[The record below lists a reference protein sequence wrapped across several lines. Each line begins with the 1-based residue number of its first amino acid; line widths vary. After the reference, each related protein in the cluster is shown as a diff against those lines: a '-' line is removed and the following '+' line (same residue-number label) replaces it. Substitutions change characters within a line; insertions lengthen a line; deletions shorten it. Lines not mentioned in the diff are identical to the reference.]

1 MEPMPWE
8 LPPERARWR
17 CPPQLVGYGCTEE
30 IPPTREIIGQARAV
44 RALQFGLRVKRRGF
58 NIYVAGHPGTGRKTA
73 ILSFLEELAE
83 GMPTPPDWCYVN
95 NFKDPS
101 RPRALRLPPGKGV
114 AFKRAMEAFVE
125 EMRREL
131 RRVFESEEYAR
142 RREEVLKAVEE
153 ERGRLRREVDET
165 ASKEGFVVQRTPV
178 GLIIAP
184 IVEGRPIT
192 DRELAH
198 LPEPIRRE
206 VARRKEALEEGL
218 REALRRFR
226 ELDRRAKRLL
236 VKLDREVARY
246 ALTPLLSEL
255 LEEYGDVEEVRD
267 YLKEVEEDILENLPP
282 ILGRE
287 KQEAPFPLP
296 GMEEDPTRRYRVNLV
311 VDNSELEGAP
321 TILELSPTYKRLFG
335 VVEKVAKMGAL
346 FTDYTMIRA
355 GSAHRANG
363 GFLILPVEPLLSD
376 PLAWS
381 TLKRAI
387 MNETLEIEDIVER
400 LGLLSTKTLRPEPIP
415 FDAKVILIGSPF
427 LYLLLYNLD
436 REFREL
442 FKVKA
447 EFDTVM
453 DRNPENVKKYAC
465 FVSNLCRKEGLKH
478 LDASAVA
485 AVVEYGCRLAGD
497 QRKLSTRFAD
507 LADVI
512 REASFYAE
520 EEGTQYVSRRHVEKA
535 LEEKVYRSNLMQER
549 VREMIERGFLLI
561 DVEGEEVG
569 QVNGLAVI
577 ELGDYR
583 FGRPNRVT
591 ATVSLGRDGI
601 IDIEREAKTGG
612 PIHTKGVLI
621 LSGFLS
627 ERYAQQVP
635 LSLSARLVFEQSY
648 SEVEGDSAS
657 SAELYALLSALSG
670 RPIKQ
675 GIAVTGSVNQKGEI
689 QAVRGINEKVEG
701 FYEVCKALGLNGGQG
716 VIIPESNVDNLVLR
730 DEVLEAMEKGLF
742 HIYPVKTVDEGIE
755 ILTGVK
761 AGERLPDGSYEEGS
775 INHLIQRR
783 LIEMAERIKEYP
795 D

>member
-1 MEPMPWE
+1 MPRE

-17 CPPQLVGYGCTEE
+17 CPSDLVGCRCTDE
-30 IPPTREIIGQARAV
+30 IPPTSEIIGQERAV
-44 RALQFGLRVKRRGF
+44 KALRFGLRVKRRGF
-58 NIYVAGHPGTGRKTA
+58 NVYVAGHPGTGRKTA
-73 ILSFLEELAE
+73 ILSFLEELAKK
-83 GMPTPPDWCYVN
+83 MPTPPDWCYVN

-101 RPRALRLPPGKGV
+101 RPRALKLPPGKGR
-114 AFKRAMEAFVE
+114 AFKRAMETFVE

-131 RRVFESEEYAR
+131 RKAFESGEYAR
-142 RREEVLKAVEE
+142 RREEVLKAIEE
-153 ERGRLRREVDET
+153 ERSRLTREVEET
-165 ASKEGFVVQRTPV
+165 AAREGFVVQRTPV
-178 GLIIAP
+178 GLLITP
-184 IVEGRPIT
+184 IVQGRPIT
-192 DRELAH
+192 DRELAM
-198 LPEPIRRE
+198 LPESTRKEI
-206 VARRKEALEEGL
+206 ARRKGELEKRL
-218 REALRRFR
+218 RDALRRFR
-226 ELDRRAKRLL
+226 ELERRAKRLL
-236 VKLDREVARY
+236 MELDREIARY
-246 ALTPLLSEL
+246 TLTPLISEL
-255 LEEYGDVEEVRD
+255 LEEYGDVEEVKE
-267 YLKEVEEDILENLPP
+267 YLREVEEDILDHLPV
-282 ILGRE
+282 ILGKE
-287 KQEAPFPLP
+287 KKELPFPLP
-296 GMEEDPTRRYRVNLV
+296 GLEEDPTRRYQVNLV

-321 TILELSPTYKRLFG
+321 VILELSPTYKRIFG
-335 VVEKVAKMGAL
+335 VVEKVARMGAL

-363 GFLILPVEPLLSD
+363 GFLILPIEPLLSD

-381 TLKRAI
+381 TLKRAL
-387 MNETLEIEDIVER
+387 MNETLEIEDVIER
-400 LGLLSTKTLRPEPIP
+400 LGLISTKTLRPEPIP
-415 FDAKVILIGSPF
+415 FDAKVILIGSPY
-427 LYLLLYNLD
+427 LYHLLYNLD

-453 DRNPENVKKYAC
+453 DRNPENIGKYAC
-465 FVSNLCRKEGLKH
+465 FISNLCRKEGLRH

-485 AVVEYGCRLAGD
+485 AIVEYGCRLAGD
-497 QRKLSTRFAD
+497 QRKLSTRFAE

-520 EEGTQYVSRRHVEKA
+520 EEGAEYVSRRHVEKA
-535 LEEKVYRSNLMQER
+535 LEEKVYRSNLMQEKIK
-549 VREMIERGFLLI
+549 ELIERGVILI
-561 DVEGEEVG
+561 DVDGEKVG

-577 ELGDYR
+577 ELGDYS

-601 IDIEREAKTGG
+601 IDIEREAKMGG

-627 ERYAQQVP
+627 ERYAQRVP

-670 RPIKQ
+670 KPIRQ

-689 QAVRGINEKVEG
+689 QAVGGINEKVEG

-716 VIIPESNVDNLVLR
+716 VIIPESNVDNLMLR

-761 AGERLPDGSYEEGS
+761 AGERLPDGSYEEGT
-775 INHLIQRR
+775 INYLVQRR

>member
-1 MEPMPWE
+1 MSRK
-8 LPPERARWR
+8 LSPERAGWR
-17 CPPQLVGYGCTEE
+17 CPPDLVGCRCTEE
-30 IPPTREIIGQARAV
+30 LPPTGEIIGQERAV
-44 RALQFGLRVKRRGF
+44 KALQFGLRAKRRGF
-58 NIYVAGHPGTGRKTA
+58 NIYVAGYPGTGRKTA
-73 ILSFLEELAE
+73 ILSFLEELAKR
-83 GMPTPPDWCYVN
+83 MPTPPDWCYVN

-101 RPRALRLPPGKGV
+101 RPRALRLPPGKGT

-131 RRVFESEEYAR
+131 RRAFESEEYAH
-142 RREEVLKAVEE
+142 RREEVLKAIEE
-153 ERGRLRREVDET
+153 ERGRLTREVEET
-165 ASKEGFVVQRTPV
+165 AAREGFVVQRTPV
-178 GLIIAP
+178 GLLIAP

-192 DRELAH
+192 NREFAL
-198 LPEPIRRE
+198 LPEPVRRE
-206 VARRKEALEEGL
+206 MARRKEALEEQL

-226 ELDRRAKRLL
+226 ELERRAKRLL
-236 VKLDREVARY
+236 MELDRKVAGY
-246 ALTPLLSEL
+246 ALTPLISEL
-255 LEEYGDVEEVRD
+255 LEEYGDVEEVSE
-267 YLKEVEEDILENLPP
+267 YLKEVEKDILEHLSS

-287 KQEAPFPLP
+287 KGEMPISLP
-296 GMEEDPTRRYRVNLV
+296 GFEEDPTRRYQVNLV
-311 VDNSELEGAP
+311 IDNSELEGAP
-321 TILELSPTYKRLFG
+321 IVLELSPTYKRLFG
-335 VVEKVAKMGAL
+335 AVEKVARMGAL
-346 FTDYTMIRA
+346 FTDHTMIRA

-363 GFLILPVEPLLSD
+363 GFLVLPMEPLLSD

-381 TLKRAI
+381 TLKRAM
-387 MNETLEIEDIVER
+387 MNETLEMEDIVER

-427 LYLLLYNLD
+427 LYHLLYNLD

-453 DRNPENVKKYAC
+453 DRNPENIKKYAC
-465 FVSNLCRKEGLKH
+465 FVSNLCRKEGLRH

-485 AVVEYGCRLAGD
+485 AIVEYGCRLAGD

-520 EEGTQYVSRRHVEKA
+520 EERAEYVSRRHVEKA
-535 LEEKVYRSNLMQER
+535 LEERVYRSNLMQEKIK
-549 VREMIERGFLLI
+549 EMIKRGILLI
-561 DVEGEEVG
+561 DLDGEKVG
-569 QVNGLAVI
+569 QVNGLAMI
-577 ELGDYR
+577 ELGDYS

-627 ERYAQQVP
+627 ERYAQQAP

-670 RPIKQ
+670 KPIKQ

-689 QAVRGINEKVEG
+689 QAVGGINEKVEG
-701 FYEVCKALGLNGGQG
+701 FYEVCKALGLNGRQG
-716 VIIPESNVDNLVLR
+716 VIIPEINVDNLMLR
-730 DEVLEAMEKGLF
+730 DEVVEAMERELF

-755 ILTGVK
+755 ILTDVR
-761 AGERLPDGSYEEGS
+761 AGERLPDGSYEEGT
-775 INHLIQRR
+775 INYLVQRR
-783 LIEMAERIKEYP
+783 LIEMAERLKEYP

>member
-1 MEPMPWE
+1 MPRE
-8 LPPERARWR
+8 LTPDRARWR
-17 CPPQLVGYGCTEE
+17 CPPDLVGCRCTDE
-30 IPPTREIIGQARAV
+30 IPFTTEIIGQERAV
-44 RALQFGLRVKRRGF
+44 RALRFGLRVKRRGF

-73 ILSFLEELAE
+73 ILSFLEELAKKL
-83 GMPTPPDWCYVN
+83 PTPPDWCYVN

-101 RPRALRLPPGKGV
+101 RPRALRLPPGKGR
-114 AFKRAMEAFVE
+114 AFRRAMEVFVE

-131 RRVFESEEYAR
+131 RRAFESEEYSR
-142 RREEVLKAVEE
+142 RRGEVLRAIEE
-153 ERGRLRREVDET
+153 ERSRLTREVEET
-165 ASKEGFVVQRTPV
+165 AAKEGFVVQRTPV
-178 GLIIAP
+178 GLLITP

-192 DRELAH
+192 DRELAL
-198 LPEPIRRE
+198 LPEPIRE
-206 VARRKEALEEGL
+206 EIARRKGELEKRL
-218 REALRRFR
+218 RDALRRFR
-226 ELDRRAKRLL
+226 ELERRAKRLL
-236 VKLDREVARY
+236 MELDREIARY
-246 ALTPLLSEL
+246 ALTPLISEL
-255 LEEYGDVEEVRD
+255 LEEYGDVEEVRE
-267 YLKEVEEDILENLPP
+267 YLKEVEEDILENLPA

-287 KQEAPFPLP
+287 KKEHPLP
-296 GMEEDPTRRYRVNLV
+296 IPGLEEDPTRRYRVNLV

-321 TILELSPTYKRLFG
+321 VVLELSPTYKRLFG
-335 VVEKVAKMGAL
+335 VVEKVARMGAL

-363 GFLILPVEPLLSD
+363 GFLILPIEPLLSD

-381 TLKRAI
+381 TLKRAL
-387 MNETLEIEDIVER
+387 MNETLEIEDVVER
-400 LGLLSTKTLRPEPIP
+400 LGLISTKTLRPEPIP
-415 FDAKVILIGSPF
+415 FDAKVILIGSPY
-427 LYLLLYNLD
+427 LYHLLYNLD

-453 DRNPENVKKYAC
+453 DRNPENIRKYAC
-465 FVSNLCRKEGLKH
+465 FISNLCRKEGLRH

-485 AVVEYGCRLAGD
+485 AIVEYGCRLAGD
-497 QRKLSTRFAD
+497 QRKLSTRFAE

-520 EEGTQYVSRRHVEKA
+520 EEGAEYVSRRHVEKA
-535 LEEKVYRSNLMQER
+535 LEEKVYRSNLMQEKI
-549 VREMIERGFLLI
+549 RELIERGVILI
-561 DVEGEEVG
+561 DVDGEKVG

-577 ELGDYR
+577 ELGDYS

-601 IDIEREAKTGG
+601 IDIEREAKMGG

-627 ERYAQQVP
+627 ERYAQRVP

-670 RPIKQ
+670 KPIKQ

-689 QAVRGINEKVEG
+689 QAVGGINEKVEG
-701 FYEVCKALGLNGGQG
+701 FYEVCKAIGLNGRQG
-716 VIIPESNVDNLVLR
+716 VIIPESNVDNLMLR
-730 DEVLEAMEKGLF
+730 DEVLDAMEKGLF

-761 AGERLPDGSYEEGS
+761 AGERLPDGSYEEGT
-775 INHLIQRR
+775 INYLVQRR

>member
-1 MEPMPWE
+1 MPRE
-8 LPPERARWR
+8 LTPDRARWR
-17 CPPQLVGYGCTEE
+17 CPPDLVGCRCTDE
-30 IPPTREIIGQARAV
+30 IPFTTEIIGQERAV
-44 RALQFGLRVKRRGF
+44 RALRFGLRVKRRGF

-73 ILSFLEELAE
+73 ILSFLEELAKKL
-83 GMPTPPDWCYVN
+83 PTPPDWCYVN

-101 RPRALRLPPGKGV
+101 RPRALRLPPGKGR
-114 AFKRAMEAFVE
+114 AFRRAMEVFVE

-131 RRVFESEEYAR
+131 RRAFESEEYSR
-142 RREEVLKAVEE
+142 RRGEVLRAIEE
-153 ERGRLRREVDET
+153 ERSRLTREVEET
-165 ASKEGFVVQRTPV
+165 AAKEGFVVQRTPV
-178 GLIIAP
+178 GLLITP

-192 DRELAH
+192 DRELAL
-198 LPEPIRRE
+198 LPEPIRE
-206 VARRKEALEEGL
+206 EIARRKGELEKRL
-218 REALRRFR
+218 RDALRRFR
-226 ELDRRAKRLL
+226 ELERRAKRLL
-236 VKLDREVARY
+236 MELDREIARY
-246 ALTPLLSEL
+246 ALTPLISEL
-255 LEEYGDVEEVRD
+255 LEEYGDVEEVRE
-267 YLKEVEEDILENLPP
+267 YLKEVEEDILENLPA

-287 KQEAPFPLP
+287 KKEHPLP
-296 GMEEDPTRRYRVNLV
+296 IPGLEEDPTRRYRVNLV

-321 TILELSPTYKRLFG
+321 VVLELSPTYKRLFG
-335 VVEKVAKMGAL
+335 VVEKVARMGAL

-363 GFLILPVEPLLSD
+363 GFLILPIEPLLSD

-381 TLKRAI
+381 TLKRAL
-387 MNETLEIEDIVER
+387 MNETLEIEDVVER
-400 LGLLSTKTLRPEPIP
+400 LGLISTKTLRPEPIP
-415 FDAKVILIGSPF
+415 FDAKVILIGSPY
-427 LYLLLYNLD
+427 LYHLLYNLD

-453 DRNPENVKKYAC
+453 DRNPENIRKYAC
-465 FVSNLCRKEGLKH
+465 FISNLCRKEGLRH

-485 AVVEYGCRLAGD
+485 AIVEYGCRLAGD
-497 QRKLSTRFAD
+497 QRKLSTRFAE

-520 EEGTQYVSRRHVEKA
+520 EEGAEYVSRRHVEKA
-535 LEEKVYRSNLMQER
+535 LEEKVYRSNLMQEKIK
-549 VREMIERGFLLI
+549 ELIERGVILI
-561 DVEGEEVG
+561 DVDGEKVG

-577 ELGDYR
+577 ELGDYS

-601 IDIEREAKTGG
+601 IDIEREAKMGG

-627 ERYAQQVP
+627 ERYAQRVP

-670 RPIKQ
+670 KPIKQ

-689 QAVRGINEKVEG
+689 QAVGGINEKVEG
-701 FYEVCKALGLNGGQG
+701 FYEVCKAIGLNGRQG
-716 VIIPESNVDNLVLR
+716 VIIPESNVDNLMLR
-730 DEVLEAMEKGLF
+730 DEVLDAMEKELF

-761 AGERLPDGSYEEGS
+761 AGERLPDGSYEEGT
-775 INHLIQRR
+775 INYLVQRR

>member
-1 MEPMPWE
+1 MPRE
-8 LPPERARWR
+8 LSPERARWR
-17 CPPQLVGYGCTEE
+17 CPSDLVGCKCTDE
-30 IPPTREIIGQARAV
+30 IPPTSEIIGQERAV
-44 RALQFGLRVKRRGF
+44 KALRFGLRVKRRGF
-58 NIYVAGHPGTGRKTA
+58 NVYVAGHPGTGRKTA
-73 ILSFLEELAE
+73 ILSFLEELAKK
-83 GMPTPPDWCYVN
+83 MPTPPDWCYVN

-101 RPRALRLPPGKGV
+101 RPRALKLPPGKGRT
-114 AFKRAMEAFVE
+114 FRRAMEVFVE

-131 RRVFESEEYAR
+131 RRAFESEGYAR
-142 RREEVLKAVEE
+142 RREEVLKEIEE
-153 ERGRLRREVDET
+153 ERSRLTREVEET
-165 ASKEGFVVQRTPV
+165 AAREGFVVQRTPV
-178 GLIIAP
+178 GLLITP
-184 IVEGRPIT
+184 IVQGRPIT
-192 DRELAH
+192 DRELAM
-198 LPEPIRRE
+198 LPESIRKE
-206 VARRKEALEEGL
+206 IARRKEELEKRL
-218 REALRRFR
+218 RDALRRFR
-226 ELDRRAKRLL
+226 ELERRTKKLL
-236 VKLDREVARY
+236 MELDREVARY
-246 ALTPLLSEL
+246 TLTPLISEL
-255 LEEYGDVEEVRD
+255 LEEYGDVEEVKE
-267 YLKEVEEDILENLPP
+267 YLKEVEEDILDHLPA

-287 KQEAPFPLP
+287 EKELPFPLP
-296 GMEEDPTRRYRVNLV
+296 GLEEDPTTRYRVNLV

-321 TILELSPTYKRLFG
+321 VILELSPTYKRLFG
-335 VVEKVAKMGAL
+335 IVEKVARMGAL

-363 GFLILPVEPLLSD
+363 GFLILPIEPLLSD

-381 TLKRAI
+381 TLKRAL
-387 MNETLEIEDIVER
+387 MNEILEIEDVVER
-400 LGLLSTKTLRPEPIP
+400 LGLISTKTLRPEPIP
-415 FDAKVILIGSPF
+415 FDAKVILIGSPY

-453 DRNPENVKKYAC
+453 DRNSENIRKYAC
-465 FVSNLCRKEGLKH
+465 FISNLCRKEGLKH
-478 LDASAVA
+478 LDASAVTA
-485 AVVEYGCRLAGD
+485 IVEYGCRLAGD
-497 QRKLSTRFAD
+497 QRKLSTRFAE

-520 EEGTQYVSRRHVEKA
+520 EEEAEYVSRRHVEKA
-535 LEEKVYRSNLMQER
+535 LEEKVYRSNLMQEKIK
-549 VREMIERGFLLI
+549 ELIERGVILI
-561 DVEGEEVG
+561 DIDGEKVG

-577 ELGDYR
+577 ELGDYS

-601 IDIEREAKTGG
+601 IDIEREAKMGG

-627 ERYAQQVP
+627 ERYAQKVP

-648 SEVEGDSAS
+648 SEIEGDSAS

-670 RPIKQ
+670 KPIKQ

-689 QAVRGINEKVEG
+689 QAVGGINEKVEG

-716 VIIPESNVDNLVLR
+716 VIIPESNVDNLMLR
-730 DEVLEAMEKGLF
+730 DEVVEAMEKGLF

-761 AGERLPDGSYEEGS
+761 AGERLPDGSYEEGT
-775 INHLIQRR
+775 INYLVQRR